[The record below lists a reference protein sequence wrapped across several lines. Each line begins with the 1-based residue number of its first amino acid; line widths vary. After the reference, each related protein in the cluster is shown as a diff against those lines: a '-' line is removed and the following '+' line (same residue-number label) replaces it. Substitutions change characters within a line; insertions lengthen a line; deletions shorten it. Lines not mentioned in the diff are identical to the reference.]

1 MLVKMKLELEKLVI
15 RPLKK
20 EDLEEIIKIDEEYT
34 SKRREEYYQRLMK
47 EILEPEYALITS
59 LAAEYDGKLVGFIA
73 GVIFSGEFGIPENIA
88 YLTTIGVDKSFLKHG
103 IGRELFSQFVT
114 NVKAAGA
121 QKIYTI
127 VEWANLDLLK
137 FFSRAGFKLSST
149 LLNLELEL

>member
-1 MLVKMKLELEKLVI
+1 MKMKLELEKLVI

-20 EDLEEIIKIDEEYT
+20 EDLEEVIRIDEEYMG
-34 SKRREEYYQRLMK
+34 KRREEYYRRLMK
-47 EILEPEYALITS
+47 EILEPEYALIAS

-73 GVIFSGEFGIPENIA
+73 GAMFSGEFGIPESIA
-88 YLTTIGVDKSFLKHG
+88 YLTTIGVDKRFLKHG
-103 IGRELFSQFVT
+103 IGRELFRQFVT

-121 QKIYTI
+121 QKIHTI
-127 VEWANLDLLK
+127 VEWANLNLLK

>member
-1 MLVKMKLELEKLVI
+1 MEMKLEPEKLVI

-20 EDLEEIIKIDEEYT
+20 EDLEEVIRIDEEYT
-34 SKRREEYYQRLMK
+34 GKRREEYYRRLMK

-73 GVIFSGEFGIPENIA
+73 GVMFSGEFGIPENIA

-103 IGRELFSQFVT
+103 IGRELFRQFAT

-121 QKIYTI
+121 QKIHTI
-127 VEWANLDLLK
+127 VEWANLNLLK